1 MGKWDFLENLTFDYE
16 NPKMQRLFE
25 ALKDLYPDKVS
36 GQDAGDKDCELIE
49 FSILLRDNCDESI
62 SHKAILW
69 LSATDACVYYD
80 DEVLGK

>member
-25 ALKDLYPDKVS
+25 ALKDLYLDKVG
-36 GQDAGDKDCELIE
+36 GQDVGDKGCELIE

-80 DEVLGK
+80 DEVLGR

>member
-49 FSILLRDNCDESI
+49 FSILLRDDCDESI

>member
-25 ALKDLYPDKVS
+25 ALKDLYPDKVG
-36 GQDAGDKDCELIE
+36 GQDVGDKDCELIE

-80 DEVLGK
+80 DEVLEK

>member
-36 GQDAGDKDCELIE
+36 GQDVGDKDCELIE
-49 FSILLRDNCDESI
+49 FSILLRDNCDENV

-80 DEVLGK
+80 DEVLGR

>member
-1 MGKWDFLENLTFDYE
+1 MSKWDFLENLTFDYE

-80 DEVLGK
+80 DEVLGR

>member
-25 ALKDLYPDKVS
+25 ALKDLYPDKVG

-49 FSILLRDNCDESI
+49 FSILLRDNYDENV

-80 DEVLGK
+80 DEVLGR

>member
-80 DEVLGK
+80 DEVLGR

>member
-1 MGKWDFLENLTFDYE
+1 MGKWDFLENLTFDYA

-25 ALKDLYPDKVS
+25 ALKDLYPNKVG
-36 GQDAGDKDCELIE
+36 GQDAGEEEHELIE
-49 FSILLRDNCDESI
+49 FSILLRDNYDESI

-80 DEVLGK
+80 DEVLGR